1 MTTHYMIYIIY
12 FSTFFGNNS
21 VLAQIDIAFRQ
32 ILIKHFVAT

>member
-12 FSTFFGNNS
+12 FSTFFGNNPIPFR
-21 VLAQIDIAFRQ
+21 IDIVIRQ